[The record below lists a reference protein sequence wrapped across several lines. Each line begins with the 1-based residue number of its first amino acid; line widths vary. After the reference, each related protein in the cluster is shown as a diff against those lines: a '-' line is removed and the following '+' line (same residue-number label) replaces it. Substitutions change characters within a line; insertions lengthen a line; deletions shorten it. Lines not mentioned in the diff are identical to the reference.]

1 MGDPHTKAN
10 LLLQAHFSDLPLP
23 VTDYKTDTKSVLDQA
38 IRVIQGM
45 IDIASSVALDTTLML
60 INLLQMVICGQWI
73 NDCPF
78 QVVNFL
84 SRQDI
89 WNLSKASIKYWPQL
103 MQNKE
108 GLSKFLASKRIKL
121 EAFKV
126 QKLINTLPRLP
137 QINLGF
143 KIMGVDD
150 SCKPVPSSK

>member
-1 MGDPHTKAN
+1 
-10 LLLQAHFSDLPLP
+10 
-23 VTDYKTDTKSVLDQA
+23 
-38 IRVIQGM
+38 
-45 IDIASSVALDTTLML
+45 
-60 INLLQMVICGQWI
+60 
-73 NDCPF
+73 
-78 QVVNFL
+78 
-84 SRQDI
+84 
-89 WNLSKASIKYWPQL
+89 